1 MLDTLIKLEYNID
14 RSRKQDKN
22 VKETKMK
29 YETVKVVKGIEIK
42 RMEGTHGF
50 YHINIR
56 EGRGWKEFHTFKTI
70 KSAVEFINNVF

>member
-1 MLDTLIKLEYNID
+1 
-14 RSRKQDKN
+14 
-22 VKETKMK
+22 MK